1 VAESDGETFL
11 MLLQEWLSVGA

>member
-11 MLLQEWLSVGA
+11 MLLQERLSVGA